1 MTRGLPVLV
10 MRGILA
16 EEVDVK
22 DRSGG
27 VDVDGAFNGF

>member
-1 MTRGLPVLV
+1 M
-10 MRGILA
+10 LA